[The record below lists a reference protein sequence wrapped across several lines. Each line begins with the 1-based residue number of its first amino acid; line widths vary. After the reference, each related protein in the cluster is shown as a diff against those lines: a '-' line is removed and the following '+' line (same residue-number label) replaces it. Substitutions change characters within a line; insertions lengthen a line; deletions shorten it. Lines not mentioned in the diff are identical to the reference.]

1 MCKVVSN
8 RKDIMSLQLHSFQV
22 FISRPPN
29 PKPQA
34 NLISYFQATLKTI
47 LFSVSFFFFDNLSV
61 FPLQNDRGNRDKL
74 PNYCDSSLVFFVSCR
89 KKTGNA
95 KEFKEILKI
104 GGAWYLCRG
113 PPDCRCPQTIH
124 PSTIAG
130 GQLCSI
136 HTPILR

>member
-1 MCKVVSN
+1 
-8 RKDIMSLQLHSFQV
+8 MSLQLHSFQV

-29 PKPQA
+29 PELQVNHVS
-34 NLISYFQATLKTI
+34 NLQKALKTI
-47 LFSVSFFFFDNLSV
+47 LFSVPFFFFDSLSLY
-61 FPLQNDRGNRDKL
+61 PPQNEGGYRDKL
-74 PNYCDSSLVFFVSCR
+74 SNCCDSSLAFFATLR
-89 KKTGNA
+89 ANTGKA
-95 KEFKEILKI
+95 SEYKEILRI